1 MVGLRHHG
9 RRRDFWSLISYS
21 YSYSMGWPNAFDRS
35 IRVSRLAEYLFS
47 FNVCIFED
55 EFEDE

>member
-1 MVGLRHHG
+1 
-9 RRRDFWSLISYS
+9 
-21 YSYSMGWPNAFDRS
+21 MGWPNAFDRS

-47 FNVCIFED
+47 FNLCIFED